1 MTSGPADPIY
11 DPVLKK
17 TLTKPS
23 HAKARA
29 YGYSLAN
36 SVIEAFKTGDFKQ
49 SPKPS
54 ITVHSTEIELGIE
67 NFMLSLGTL
76 LGVIDSDPKFSLM
89 PPFVRY
95 LSEVAF
101 IQIGDASITGIPG
114 ELYPEIAVGG
124 IENPIG
130 ADYVIAPQEVPHLRS
145 QFSDKLNLMVNLA
158 NDSIGYIIPKSEWDE
173 DAPWIYG
180 EKEET
185 YGEVVSLGPNTA
197 PVIHENLLELIK
209 ESKNK

>member
-1 MTSGPADPIY
+1 MTSGPTDPIY
-11 DPVLKK
+11 DPFLKK
-17 TLTKPS
+17 MLTKPS

-29 YGYSLAN
+29 YGYSIAN
-36 SVIEAFKTGDFKQ
+36 SVIEAFQAGDFKQ
-49 SPKPS
+49 SPRPS
-54 ITVHSTEIELGIE
+54 INVHSKEIELSIE

-76 LGVIDSDPKFSLM
+76 LGVIDSDPKFSLV

-101 IQIGDASITGIPG
+101 IQIGDTSITGIPG

-124 IENPIG
+124 IENPVG
-130 ADYVIAPQEVPHLRS
+130 ADYVIAPQEVPSLRS

-197 PVIHENLLELIK
+197 PIIHENLVELI
-209 ESKNK
+209 EASKN

>member
-1 MTSGPADPIY
+1 MTSGPTDPIY

-17 TLTKPS
+17 MLTKPS

-36 SVIEAFKTGDFKQ
+36 SVIEAFQAGDFKQ
-49 SPKPS
+49 SPRPS
-54 ITVHSTEIELGIE
+54 INVHSKEIELGIE

-76 LGVIDSDPKFSLM
+76 LGVIDSDPKFSLV

-124 IENPIG
+124 IENPEG
-130 ADYVIAPQEVPHLRS
+130 ADYVLAPQEVPSLRS
-145 QFSDKLNLMVNLA
+145 QFSDKLNLMVNFC
-158 NDSIGYIIPKSEWDE
+158 
-173 DAPWIYG
+173 
-180 EKEET
+180 
-185 YGEVVSLGPNTA
+185 
-197 PVIHENLLELIK
+197 LLYT
-209 ESKNK
+209 SPSPRDQ